1 MKNLL
6 YNELKELQQILRV
19 DNQLRNNKLAQK
31 KYERQQKIQNG
42 KKFEL
47 RLVFWNKRES
57 GSFVEYI
64 GLEGYKNGNM
74 ILEQYKNI
82 GKEIGLKAVE
92 LYLKEENEIRVMRY
106 FWETKF

>member
-31 KYERQQKIQNG
+31 KYDRQQKIKNGQN
-42 KKFEL
+42 FEL
-47 RLVFWNKRES
+47 RLVFWKKRES
-57 GSFVEYI
+57 GSFIEYI
-64 GLEGYKNGNM
+64 NLEGYKNGNM
-74 ILEQYKNI
+74 MLEKYKNI

-92 LYLKEENEIRVMRY
+92 LYLREENEIRVMRY
-106 FWETKF
+106 FWE